1 MELLQIL
8 HRKTQCEDRFICGTV
23 ALASSLIATLYAQT
37 WIRLNMLQV
46 LLDQNRSFKRA
57 SGEFALGI
65 SICILWRRALLL
77 LHADEHFREEEALE
91 LLPRLAVFA
100 DSHSA
105 VEP

>member
-1 MELLQIL
+1 
-8 HRKTQCEDRFICGTV
+8 
-23 ALASSLIATLYAQT
+23 
-37 WIRLNMLQV
+37 MLQV
-46 LLDQNRSFKRA
+46 LLDQNRSFKCA

-91 LLPRLAVFA
+91 LLPRLPVFA

-105 VEP
+105 VEPQSPKSDFVNDATTRNLGN